1 MKTETQIAQ
10 ENIEELVLWR
20 EGYTKKGKIKKSE
33 WNPYFDLIS
42 LAKQSMHKATCQRF
56 LEFLEETHREMIR
69 VLNTDDP
76 KMEDYITD
84 LKQAIKLYED
94 AGI

>member
-10 ENIEELVLWR
+10 ENVKEL
-20 EGYTKKGKIKKSE
+20 KKWGSRPDTYLPC
-33 WNPYFDLIS
+33 N
-42 LAKQSMHKATCQRF
+42 QHKATCQRF
-56 LEFLEETHREMIR
+56 LEFLEPYLDLMHYNFERTKSLGDANAKGIMI
-69 VLNTDDP
+69 N
-76 KMEDYITD
+76 KFED